1 MTINSLDDLFLAMKS
16 GAYFQPVTIN
26 SQGANA
32 VGVDLSAWRLLQYPV
47 LPAIPGAASILNNTT
62 PGALP
67 LAPRSAGQDRVLVE
81 ASIQLPTVG
90 NTLQIEDRLAHM
102 GGLSGI
108 VTTPQTVGI
117 DLHSNLGVSN
127 LAERI
132 GAADYSEL
140 EWFLEWYGNTGA
152 TVATP
157 TVQAT
162 FDDGNTG
169 TVNIWNPS
177 GGVALPASVTAGRR
191 YKLIPPNGRFIRAIS
206 TLTLSASTGTA
217 GNFGVTVRKL
227 KARVE
232 CLQVNAMRVVDWS
245 YLRAPLIRDQ
255 SCISYA
261 MIPMNATSGF
271 PNGSLLQVV
280 R

>member
-1 MTINSLDDLFLAMKS
+1 MTIDTLDDLLVGMKS
-16 GAYFQPVTIN
+16 GGYLQPVNIN
-26 SQGANA
+26 SQGGN
-32 VGVDLSAWRLLQYPV
+32 GTGIDLSCWRLLNYPS
-47 LPAIPGAASILNNTT
+47 LPAIPGAAAILNAST

-67 LAPRSAGQDRVLVE
+67 LAPRSTGQDRILAE
-81 ASIQLPTVG
+81 ASIQMATQG

-108 VTTPQTVGI
+108 LTTAQAVGL
-117 DLHSNLGVSN
+117 DLHSNLAVSN

-132 GAADYSEL
+132 GADNYSEL
-140 EWFLEWYGNTGA
+140 EWWLEWYTTTGA
-152 TVATP
+152 TIATP

-169 TVNIWNPS
+169 TVNIWNPA
-177 GGVALPASVTAGRR
+177 GGVALPASVSAGRR
-191 YKLIPPNGRFIRAIS
+191 YKLQPSNGRFIRAIS

-217 GNFGVTVRKL
+217 GNFGVTVRRL
-227 KARVE
+227 RARVE
-232 CLQVNAMRVVDWS
+232 NTVPNAMRVVDWS

-255 SCISYA
+255 SCLSYA
-261 MIPMNATSGF
+261 MMPLNATSGIIAG
-271 PNGSLLQVV
+271 NLLQAV

>member
-1 MTINSLDDLFLAMKS
+1 MTIDTLDDLLVGMK
-16 GAYFQPVTIN
+16 GGGYLQPVAVQ
-26 SQGANA
+26 SQGGNG
-32 VGVDLSAWRLLQYPV
+32 VGVDLSSWRLLSYP
-47 LPAIPGAASILNNTT
+47 LTPAIPGAAAILNAST

-67 LAPRSAGQDRVLVE
+67 LAPRSTGQDRILAE
-81 ASIQLPTVG
+81 AGIQMQTVG

-108 VTTPQTVGI
+108 LTTAQTVGI

-140 EWFLEWYGNTGA
+140 EWYLEWYTATGA

-177 GGVALPASVTAGRR
+177 GGVALPASVTGGRR
-191 YKLIPPNGRFIRAIS
+191 YKLLPSNGRFIRAIS
-206 TLTLSASTGTA
+206 SLTLSASTGTA
-217 GNFGVTVRKL
+217 GNYGITVRRL
-227 KARVE
+227 RARVE
-232 CLQVNAMRVVDWS
+232 CIVANSIRVVDWS

-255 SCISYA
+255 SCLSYA
-261 MIPMNATSGF
+261 LMPLNATSGIIAG
-271 PNGSLLQVV
+271 NLLQAV